1 MAQKPTAQRHKA
13 KLAERLTALLLC
25 AVLLVMTAGCAARS
39 GAEKKVANE
48 LDALKSSDSVG
59 SEVSEI
65 HKILSDEGKGYLDSF
80 LKKLR
85 DFDYEITGERQ
96 DGDNTVVTVRIKT
109 YDFGREYLAV
119 WTDYLKER
127 NGVIDE
133 NDDLTGFYEE
143 LFRRLSE
150 LSEKEYIHDV
160 EIVCVE
166 PLDNGEWIANI
177 KDNEQLQDA
186 IFGGMMGEMKTL
198 AGE

>member
-1 MAQKPTAQRHKA
+1 M
-13 KLAERLTALLLC
+13 
-25 AVLLVMTAGCAARS
+25 LVMTAGCAARS

-48 LDALKSSDSVG
+48 LDALKSSESVG

-65 HKILSDEGKGYLDSF
+65 HKMLSDEGKGYLDSF

-127 NGVIDE
+127 NGVIVE
-133 NDDLTGFYEE
+133 NDDLSGFYEE

-186 IFGGMMGEMKTL
+186 IFGGMMGEMKNL